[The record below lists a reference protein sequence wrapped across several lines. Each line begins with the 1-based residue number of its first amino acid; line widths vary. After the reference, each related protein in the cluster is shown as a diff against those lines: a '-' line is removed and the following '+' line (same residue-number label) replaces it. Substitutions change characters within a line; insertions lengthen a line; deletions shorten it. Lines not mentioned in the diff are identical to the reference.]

1 MYVGAT
7 SDSSHYGQQPD
18 VGASINRCI
27 SLGCSDRGCAH
38 CPRSRRK
45 SRAIETGAAED
56 AHWSCVRIVRFAVK
70 GGRQPAAPNGLGDFV
85 ASSLHVSDRSQ
96 VVIGSTALPLTS
108 TVGNIRDSIW
118 RAEYTFCRM
127 TLQPPGAD
135 HWVPA
140 HLATGTSRFPS
151 AHRQGTPVPSAAHS
165 CGQSLGG
172 GRSNEEHH
180 VTDIELTQQLGAIDA
195 MFVQVAPAAATVDG
209 RLVLKNVAESTLFFS
224 DRPQRVVGHMH
235 TAQLVSV
242 WDDGENSFAA
252 DPPNAVLAF
261 VGGSDAVPSD
271 IVLEISD
278 PVLAGSDLSYAATVL
293 DGTLPAT
300 AGACTLFIDPFG
312 NPASAVSLAG
322 MNRRDR
328 RRDRR

>member
-1 MYVGAT
+1 M
-7 SDSSHYGQQPD
+7 
-18 VGASINRCI
+18 
-27 SLGCSDRGCAH
+27 
-38 CPRSRRK
+38 
-45 SRAIETGAAED
+45 
-56 AHWSCVRIVRFAVK
+56 
-70 GGRQPAAPNGLGDFV
+70 
-85 ASSLHVSDRSQ
+85 
-96 VVIGSTALPLTS
+96 
-108 TVGNIRDSIW
+108 
-118 RAEYTFCRM
+118 
-127 TLQPPGAD
+127 
-135 HWVPA
+135 
-140 HLATGTSRFPS
+140 
-151 AHRQGTPVPSAAHS
+151 
-165 CGQSLGG
+165 
-172 GRSNEEHH
+172 
-180 VTDIELTQQLGAIDA
+180 TDIELTQQLGAIDA

>member
-1 MYVGAT
+1 M
-7 SDSSHYGQQPD
+7 
-18 VGASINRCI
+18 
-27 SLGCSDRGCAH
+27 
-38 CPRSRRK
+38 
-45 SRAIETGAAED
+45 
-56 AHWSCVRIVRFAVK
+56 
-70 GGRQPAAPNGLGDFV
+70 
-85 ASSLHVSDRSQ
+85 
-96 VVIGSTALPLTS
+96 
-108 TVGNIRDSIW
+108 
-118 RAEYTFCRM
+118 
-127 TLQPPGAD
+127 
-135 HWVPA
+135 
-140 HLATGTSRFPS
+140 
-151 AHRQGTPVPSAAHS
+151 
-165 CGQSLGG
+165 
-172 GRSNEEHH
+172 
-180 VTDIELTQQLGAIDA
+180 TDIELTQQLGAIDA

-261 VGGSDAVPSD
+261 VGGSDAGPQRHRLQD
-271 IVLEISD
+271 QRPGPGRI
-278 PVLAGSDLSYAATVL
+278 GSQLRRDSCWTARCRP
-293 DGTLPAT
+293 G

>member
-1 MYVGAT
+1 M
-7 SDSSHYGQQPD
+7 
-18 VGASINRCI
+18 
-27 SLGCSDRGCAH
+27 
-38 CPRSRRK
+38 
-45 SRAIETGAAED
+45 
-56 AHWSCVRIVRFAVK
+56 
-70 GGRQPAAPNGLGDFV
+70 
-85 ASSLHVSDRSQ
+85 
-96 VVIGSTALPLTS
+96 
-108 TVGNIRDSIW
+108 
-118 RAEYTFCRM
+118 
-127 TLQPPGAD
+127 
-135 HWVPA
+135 
-140 HLATGTSRFPS
+140 
-151 AHRQGTPVPSAAHS
+151 
-165 CGQSLGG
+165 
-172 GRSNEEHH
+172 
-180 VTDIELTQQLGAIDA
+180 TDIELTQQLGAIDA

-293 DGTLPAT
+293 DGTLPT
-300 AGACTLFIDPFG
+300 MAGACTLFIDPFG